1 MRFGIVID
9 MEEIEKLEARD
20 LEALEPG
27 KSHVWA
33 AVKQPL
39 FETFT
44 EHYSS
49 GACSYF
55 GCRFGTEAVLEGKSP
70 TLYKPKELVYVGMFS
85 ARGTNDKIAV
95 LTEPGNN
102 DLRFQTWIV
111 LFSNKPLWM
120 SNKEKPEISS
130 DFIYSL
136 YDYKNGKI
144 VDQDKV
150 ALDKDKCFELCRY
163 FNVSRSGRYLDK
175 GLDLTRCGKDYENL
189 LKSMLKQLREAE
201 RAEYMVDPAEQ
212 IQKDL
217 DGKS

>member
-1 MRFGIVID
+1 
-9 MEEIEKLEARD
+9 MEEIEALEAKD

-27 KSHVWA
+27 KSHVWVV
-33 AVKQPL
+33 VKQPL

-49 GACSYF
+49 GVCSYF
-55 GCRFGTEAVLEGKSP
+55 GSRFGTEVVLEGKSP
-70 TLYKPKELVYVGMFS
+70 TLYKPKELVYLGMFS
-85 ARGTNDKIAV
+85 ARGTSDKIAV

-111 LFSNKPLWM
+111 PFTCRSFYR
-120 SNKEKPEISS
+120 SSKEKPEISS

-136 YDYKNGKI
+136 YDYKNSKI

-163 FNVSRSGRYLDK
+163 FNVSRSSRYLDK
-175 GLDLTRCGKDYENL
+175 GLDLTRCGKDYERL

-212 IQKDL
+212 IKKDL
-217 DGKS
+217 DSKS

>member
-9 MEEIEKLEARD
+9 MEEVEKLEARD

-27 KSHVWA
+27 KSHVWVV
-33 AVKQPL
+33 VKQPL

-44 EHYSS
+44 KHYSS
-49 GACSYF
+49 GACTYL
-55 GCRFGTEAVLEGKSP
+55 GHRYGDEAVLEGKSP
-70 TLYKPKELVYVGMFS
+70 MLYKPKELVYVGMFL

-111 LFSNKPLWM
+111 LFHNRLWV
-120 SNKEKPEISS
+120 SSRDKPEISS

-136 YDYKNGKI
+136 YDHESYKI
-144 VDQDKV
+144 VDPDKV

-175 GLDLTRCGKDYENL
+175 GLDLTHCGKDYENL

-212 IQKDL
+212 IKKDL

>member
-1 MRFGIVID
+1 
-9 MEEIEKLEARD
+9 MEEIESLDSKD

-49 GACSYF
+49 ETCSYF
-55 GCRFGTEAVLEGKSP
+55 GRKFCTGSILEGKSP
-70 TLYKPKELVYVGMFS
+70 ILYKPKELVYVGMFS
-85 ARGTNDKIAV
+85 ARGTFDKIAV
-95 LTEPGNN
+95 LTEPGNT
-102 DLRFQTWIV
+102 DLRFRTWIV
-111 LFSNKPLWM
+111 LFRSRSLYI
-120 SNKEKPEISS
+120 SSKEKPEISG

-136 YDYKNGKI
+136 YDYKSKKI

-175 GLDLTRCGKDYENL
+175 GLDLTNCGKDYEHL
-189 LKSMLKQLREAE
+189 LKSMLKQLKEAE
-201 RAEYMVDPAEQ
+201 SRVH
-212 IQKDL
+212 
-217 DGKS
+217 GKSSKADQERSCW

>member
-1 MRFGIVID
+1 
-9 MEEIEKLEARD
+9 MEEIEKLEAKD
-20 LEALEPG
+20 LEVLEPG

-55 GCRFGTEAVLEGKSP
+55 GRRFGTDVVLEGKSP

-85 ARGTNDKIAV
+85 AKGTNDKIAV
-95 LTEPGNN
+95 LTESGNN

-111 LFSNKPLWM
+111 PFSY
-120 SNKEKPEISS
+120 SSFYRSSKEKPEISS

-136 YDYKNGKI
+136 YDYKNSKI
-144 VDQDKV
+144 IDSDKV

-163 FNVSRSGRYLDK
+163 FNVDRSGRYLDK
-175 GLDLTRCGKDYENL
+175 GLDLTQCGKDYENL

-201 RAEYMVDPAEQ
+201 KAEYMVDPIKQ
-212 IQKDL
+212 IDKDL
-217 DGKS
+217 RCS

>member
-1 MRFGIVID
+1 
-9 MEEIEKLEARD
+9 MEEIESLSAKD

-44 EHYSS
+44 EQYSS
-49 GACSYF
+49 ESCTYF
-55 GCRFGTEAVLEGKSP
+55 GRRFSTEVVLEGKSP

-95 LTEPGNN
+95 LTEPGNT

-111 LFSNKPLWM
+111 LLSNRTFWM
-120 SNKEKPEISS
+120 SSKERPEISS

-136 YDYKNGKI
+136 YDHKSYKI

-175 GLDLTRCGKDYENL
+175 GLDLTHCGKDYEHL

-201 RAEYMVDPAEQ
+201 RAEYMVDPEEQ
-212 IQKDL
+212 IQRDL

>member
-1 MRFGIVID
+1 
-9 MEEIEKLEARD
+9 MEEIEEALEAKD

-44 EHYSS
+44 EQYSGGS
-49 GACSYF
+49 CSYF
-55 GCRFGTEAVLEGKSP
+55 GRRFGTEVVLEGKSP

-95 LTEPGNN
+95 LTEPENT

-111 LFSNKPLWM
+111 PFSC
-120 SNKEKPEISS
+120 SSFYRSSKEKPEISS

-136 YDYKNGKI
+136 YDYKNSKI
-144 VDQDKV
+144 IDQNKV

-163 FNVSRSGRYLDK
+163 FNVGRSGRYLDK
-175 GLDLTRCGKDYENL
+175 GLDLTHCGKDYENL
-189 LKSMLKQLREAE
+189 LKSMLKQLKEAE
-201 RAEYMVDPAEQ
+201 RAEYMVDPIKQ
-212 IQKDL
+212 IDKDL
-217 DGKS
+217 KCS

>member
-1 MRFGIVID
+1 
-9 MEEIEKLEARD
+9 MEEIEEALEAKD

-49 GACSYF
+49 GSCSYF
-55 GCRFGTEAVLEGKSP
+55 GHRYGDEAVLEGKSP
-70 TLYKPKELVYVGMFS
+70 MLYKPKELVYVGMFS
-85 ARGTNDKIAV
+85 SIGTNDKIAV

-102 DLRFQTWIV
+102 DMRFQTWIV
-111 LFSNKPLWM
+111 LFNNRPLWV
-120 SNKEKPEISS
+120 SSKERPEISS

-136 YDYKNGKI
+136 YDHESYKI
-144 VDQDKV
+144 VDQNKV
-150 ALDKDKCFELCRY
+150 ALDKDRCFELCRY

-175 GLDLTRCGKDYENL
+175 GLDLTHRGKDYENL
-189 LKSMLKQLREAE
+189 LKSMLKQLKEAE
-201 RAEYMVDPAEQ
+201 RAEYMVDPIKQ
-212 IQKDL
+212 IDKDL
-217 DGKS
+217 RCS